1 MRWFY
6 SNGSLNEQEWEVSLD
21 GRVHGWKRT
30 GLKVATIDEHQERDL
45 TDISVERIFIP
56 LSGRFKV
63 AFESMSESGT
73 QELKGRP
80 SVFSGPTDTLYTPA
94 GTKARISGKG
104 QIAIAEA
111 KATARKDVTYTPAE
125 AVKIELRGA
134 GNSCRQVNNFGIPG
148 VLDADRII
156 ACEVLTPSGN
166 WSSYPPHKH
175 DEYESGRQS
184 NLEEIYYFKV
194 SSPEPDLISRQG
206 DPIGY
211 FRNYGNGIKEIDT
224 LAEVRSG
231 DVALVP
237 HGWHGPAMAA
247 PGYDLYYL
255 NVMAGPDP
263 VREWNIIDDPNHA
276 WVRDSWQSQALDPRL
291 PLKVRGES

>member
-6 SNGSLNEQEWEVSLD
+6 KKGSLAEQQWEVLVD
-21 GRVHGWKRT
+21 GRIPGWQRT
-30 GLKVATIDEHQERDL
+30 GLKIATLELDQGLELVDV
-45 TDISVERIFIP
+45 SVERVVIP
-56 LSGRFKV
+56 LRGKFRV
-63 AFESMSESGT
+63 AFESRSESGV
-73 QELKGRP
+73 QELQGRA
-80 SVFSGPTDTLYTPA
+80 SVFSGPTDTLYLPA
-94 GTKARISGKG
+94 GSKARISGLG

-111 KATARKDVTYTPAE
+111 MASKRKDVAYIPAE
-125 AVKIELRGA
+125 NVQIEIRGA
-134 GNSCRQVNNFGIPG
+134 GSSSRQVNNFGTPG

-156 ACEVLTPSGN
+156 VCEVLTPSGN

-175 DEYESGRQS
+175 DEYVPGQQS
-184 NLEEIYYFKV
+184 NLEEIYYFQV
-194 SSPEPDLISRQG
+194 SIPTSEVRSRQG

-263 VREWNIIDDPNHA
+263 DREWTIIDDPNHA
-276 WVRDSWQSQALDPRL
+276 WVRESWSGQNLDARL
-291 PLKVRGES
+291 PWKVKGQ